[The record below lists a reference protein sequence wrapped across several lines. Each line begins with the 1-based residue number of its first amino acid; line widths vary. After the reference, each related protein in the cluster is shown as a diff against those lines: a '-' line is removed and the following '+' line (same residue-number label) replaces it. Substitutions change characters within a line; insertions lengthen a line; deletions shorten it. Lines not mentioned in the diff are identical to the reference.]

1 MQSQNKFT
9 ELKNICDKA
18 FKRNSIYPLMEIPK
32 PDSKDTIEEQY
43 KQAEIFPVWNDVNR
57 VDASKIWKQLNDLYI
72 KAEDAKRKMKLKR
85 INRCK
90 SLYYSG
96 AVLVPI
102 KSYDM
107 IIVKIVI

>member
-1 MQSQNKFT
+1 MTLSKE
-9 ELKNICDKA
+9 ELKDICNKA
-18 FKRNSIYPLMEIPK
+18 FRRNSIYPLMEIPEPEVK
-32 PDSKDTIEEQY
+32 GTVEE
-43 KQAEIFPVWNDVNR
+43 I
-57 VDASKIWKQLNDLYI
+57 LNNVYI
-72 KAEDAKRKMKLKR
+72 KSENAKREMKLER

-107 IIVKIVI
+107 LIIKSIL

>member
-1 MQSQNKFT
+1 M
-9 ELKNICDKA
+9 NIKTKTKC
-18 FKRNSIYPLMEIPK
+18 
-32 PDSKDTIEEQY
+32 TIEE
-43 KQAEIFPVWNDVNR
+43 ILNDVY
-57 VDASKIWKQLNDLYI
+57 SKTENAKKEI
-72 KAEDAKRKMKLKR
+72 KLER

-107 IIVKIVI
+107 IIIKSVL